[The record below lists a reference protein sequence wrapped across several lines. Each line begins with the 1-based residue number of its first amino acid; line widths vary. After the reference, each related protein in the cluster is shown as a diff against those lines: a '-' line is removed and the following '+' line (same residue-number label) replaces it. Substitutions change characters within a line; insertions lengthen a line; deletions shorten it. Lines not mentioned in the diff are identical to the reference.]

1 MKKTAFWGSVC
12 LILATSMYSCKKD
25 SVTPEA
31 NTAPTSTIN
40 TAALNAGTAKTDAAI
55 VDDTRTLQTQLNAGN
70 VTLTAGKTYNI
81 TNLKVSHALNLNG
94 ATLNCT
100 TTSYG
105 FAITMNGYGAS
116 VTNGTIKGK
125 WSSYSRGNASGY
137 SGMYILASHC
147 SVSHVNISS
156 FSGYGIVVSAVNSSS
171 VTYCN
176 ISNTGY
182 IGYFYDAESKSTSGG
197 KFSNNV
203 VDRSMVPASTIQ
215 QMAIGI
221 RGSLTNPRVTTS
233 NWTITNNVLKMP
245 SMPYDWSAE
254 TAEIRYCNNAYI
266 ANNVTTGG
274 SIGLSLVFC
283 TGDVLQN
290 NTTSGAKLE
299 GIEFADCNN
308 CKTWNNVVPSSHG
321 AGILLDGNNGCNGVQ
336 LNGDKISGT
345 VQECIHAFKK
355 TRNLT
360 VTSCTLTSATKGTY
374 GINLQNSNGVKI
386 QSNKINGNG
395 LANAAVVVDNCP
407 GNITLTGGSVAN
419 FKSCVVSIY
428 NSTYGLKTDN
438 VYMSGVAVSGTPK
451 KLNSVLMNG
460 GSLGSN
466 VKL

>member
-25 SVTPEA
+25 AVTPQA
-31 NTAPTSTIN
+31 TSDSLSHST
-40 TAALNAGTAKTDAAI
+40 TLNAGAANTKAVI
-55 VDDTRTLQTQLNAGN
+55 TDDTRSLQTQLNAGN

-100 TTSYG
+100 STSYG

-116 VTNGTIKGK
+116 VTNGAIKGR
-125 WSSYSRGNASGY
+125 WSNTLAGNASGY
-137 SGMYILASHC
+137 SGIYVLASHC

-156 FSGYGIVVSAVNSSS
+156 FSGYGIVVGAVNSSS

-182 IGYFYDAESKSTSGG
+182 IGYFYDAESNSTVGG
-197 KFSNNV
+197 TFSNNV

-221 RGSLTNPRVTTS
+221 RGSLTNPKVTTS

-245 SMPYDWSAE
+245 AMPSDWSAE
-254 TAEIRYCNNAYI
+254 TAEIRYCNNAYV

-274 SIGLSLVFC
+274 SIGLSMVFC

-308 CKTWNNVVPSSHG
+308 CKTWNNVVPSSVG
-321 AGILLDGNNGCNGVQ
+321 VGILLDGNAGCNGIQ

-345 VQECIHAFKK
+345 AKECIQAFKK

-360 VTSCTLTSATKGTY
+360 VSSCSLTSAASGTF
-374 GINLQNSNGVKI
+374 GINLQNSTGVKI
-386 QSNKINGNG
+386 QNNKINGNG
-395 LANAAVVVDNCP
+395 LGNIAVEVDNCP
-407 GNITLTGGSVAN
+407 GNITVTGGSVSN
-419 FKSCVVSIY
+419 FKLSVVSIY

-438 VYMSGVAVSGTPK
+438 VTMSGVAVSGTPK
-451 KLNSVLMNG
+451 TLNSVLMNG

-466 VKL
+466 IKL